1 MSIDRLPP
9 VGHVGVVV
17 ADMDRALEE
26 IRQIFGI
33 DGAGKVY
40 DFIPMNVWAWG
51 EKSPGCQIR
60 IAMLDWTDSLKL
72 EVLQPVFGEIEHKR
86 FVDEVGGGMHHT
98 AYYVK
103 DYPAYRDF
111 IVGQGGEII
120 FESETEDEKGYRRCC
135 YARMPGTQMI
145 VEVLEKAWLR
155 N

>member
-51 EKSPGCQIR
+51 EKIPGCQIR

-72 EVLQPVFGEIEHKR
+72 EVLQPVFSSWARGARSFLSRRPRMKR
-86 FVDEVGGGMHHT
+86 GTVDAATPVCLG
-98 AYYVK
+98 
-103 DYPAYRDF
+103 
-111 IVGQGGEII
+111 
-120 FESETEDEKGYRRCC
+120 RR
-135 YARMPGTQMI
+135 
-145 VEVLEKAWLR
+145 
-155 N
+155 

>member
-51 EKSPGCQIR
+51 RKSQAVR
-60 IAMLDWTDSLKL
+60 
-72 EVLQPVFGEIEHKR
+72 FGSPWWI
-86 FVDEVGGGMHHT
+86 GPT
-98 AYYVK
+98 A
-103 DYPAYRDF
+103 
-111 IVGQGGEII
+111 
-120 FESETEDEKGYRRCC
+120 
-135 YARMPGTQMI
+135 
-145 VEVLEKAWLR
+145 
-155 N
+155 